1 MKKILSILSIMVTLF
16 LTSSC
21 IGHSG
26 PSGIPPYVVK
36 AIHIEYTQSTLEF
49 EQGEFDP
56 TKITIN
62 VSKANGEGLQTT
74 VTPEMI
80 KTDVN
85 NLRLGENTIEAVYNE
100 IEDEH
105 NNFTFYFKITILEK
119 NDDRFLYQ
127 EDSIGYSYY
136 ITGYIG
142 SDEVVTLP
150 LTYNSKPVQGI
161 ADSAFLKDETLKVV
175 YIPSGYT
182 IIESAAFYQCKEL
195 KCVYIPSTVKTIGDY
210 ALHGV
215 RTIFTENQTNT
226 YTSNWYDENN
236 SYVHTNIDM
245 NSLVIC
251 NDYQYLVNEE
261 VTLVNYLGNEK
272 TITLPSEF
280 NNKEIT
286 SVGPYAFA
294 FNKNL
299 EEINFSS
306 SYVKVENNAF
316 SNCENL
322 VNLTLSSNLVTIE
335 ASAFCYC
342 SSLVDFTFPETLEVI
357 GSGAFNMCT
366 SLNVLV
372 IPKSVKTIEYYAF
385 AWCTGL
391 KELYIHNTLETFGQG
406 AIYSCSKLRVYT
418 EFTEAPSTW
427 HENFNPSNRP
437 ITWNYEIK

>member
-1 MKKILSILSIMVTLF
+1 MKKILSILSIITILF
-16 LTSSC
+16 LASSC
-21 IGHSG
+21 IGHGG

-36 AIHIEYTQSTLEF
+36 AIYVEHTKSTLEF
-49 EQGEFDP
+49 EQGTFDP
-56 TKITIN
+56 AKITIN
-62 VSKANGEGLQTT
+62 VTKANGEVLQTT

-142 SDEVVTLP
+142 DDEVVTLP

-182 IIESAAFYQCKEL
+182 IIESAAFYQCQEL

-215 RTIFTENQTNT
+215 RTIFTENETNK

-236 SYVHTNIDM
+236 SYVHTNI
-245 NSLVIC
+245 NINNLVIED
-251 NDYQYLVNEE
+251 DYQYLVNDEI
-261 VTLVNYLGNEK
+261 TLVNYLGAQN
-272 TITLPSEF
+272 TILLPSEF
-280 NNKEIT
+280 NNKKIT

-294 FNKNL
+294 FNKNI
-299 EEINFSS
+299 EEIIFPN

-316 SNCENL
+316 NNCENL
-322 VNLTLSSNLVTIE
+322 INLTLSSNLVTIE

-342 SSLVDFTFPETLEVI
+342 SSLIDFELPTKLESI

-366 SLNVLV
+366 SLNTLV
-372 IPKSVKTIEYYAF
+372 VPESVHTIEYYAF

-391 KELYIHNTLETFGQG
+391 KELYIHNTLENFGQG

-418 EFTEAPSTW
+418 EFESAPSTW

-437 ITWNYEIK
+437 ITWKYEIK